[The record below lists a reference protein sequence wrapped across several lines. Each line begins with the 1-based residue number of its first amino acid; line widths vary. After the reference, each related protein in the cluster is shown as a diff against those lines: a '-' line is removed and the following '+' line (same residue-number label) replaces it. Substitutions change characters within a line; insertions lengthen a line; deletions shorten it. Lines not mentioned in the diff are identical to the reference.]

1 MTDTDTDIIATG
13 GFNTG
18 RLYSAAGQRIFW
30 AQLADGWV
38 YVNDTDRMIDG
49 WVRHTGHMHTDGV
62 AMTPAWIMRQYD
74 SNKLE
79 YFHPDHSLPRPR
91 VPAGFDYG
99 ASIRI

>member
-38 YVNDTDRMIDG
+38 YVNDTDRMING
-49 WVRHTGHMHTDGV
+49 WVCLDG
-62 AMTPAWIMRQYD
+62 AALSPAWIMRQYD